1 MGAAAPAL
9 GPAAAAGGGIL
20 NAYSQ
25 IQQGKEAVKAANR
38 QQRYLNDQARD
49 TINQGDFAADMA
61 NEQGRQTAAS
71 QRTGFAANGVVAG
84 EGSAGRIEQGTI
96 DLARQDADQLR
107 RNAFNQAMGLVD
119 QGNEGIK
126 QAKAEFRTRRLN
138 AFGSLLTGGGQA
150 FNMYS
155 GG

>member
-1 MGAAAPAL
+1 MGAAAGA
-9 GPAAAAGGGIL
+9 GAAAGGGL
-20 NAYSQ
+20 LGAYSQ
-25 IQQGKEAVKAANR
+25 IQQGKDAVKAAKR
-38 QQRYLNDQARD
+38 QQGYLNDQARD

-138 AFGSLLTGGGQA
+138 AFSSLLTGGGQA
-150 FNMYS
+150 YSMYS

>member
-1 MGAAAPAL
+1 MGAAAGA
-9 GPAAAAGGGIL
+9 GAAAGGGL
-20 NAYSQ
+20 LGAYSQ
-25 IQQGKEAVKAANR
+25 IQQGKDAVKAAKR
-38 QQRYLNDQARD
+38 QQRYLNGQARD
-49 TINQGDFAADMA
+49 TISQGDFAADMA

-138 AFGSLLTGGGQA
+138 AFSSLLTGGGQA
-150 FNMYS
+150 YSMY

>member
-1 MGAAAPAL
+1 MGAAAGA
-9 GPAAAAGGGIL
+9 GAAAGGGL
-20 NAYSQ
+20 LGAYSQ
-25 IQQGKEAVKAANR
+25 IQQGKEAVKAAKR

-71 QRTGFAANGVVAG
+71 QRTGFAGNGVVVG

-155 GG
+155 GS

>member
-1 MGAAAPAL
+1 MGAAAGAGL
-9 GPAAAAGGGIL
+9 AAGGGLL

-25 IQQGKEAVKAANR
+25 IQQGKEGVRAANR
-38 QQRYLNDQARD
+38 QQRYLDDQARD
-49 TINQGDFAADMA
+49 VIAQGDFAADLA

-71 QRTGFAANGVVAG
+71 QRTGYAANGVVVG
-84 EGSAGRIEQGTI
+84 EGTAGRVEQDTI

-126 QAKAEFRTRRLN
+126 QAKADFRTRRLN
-138 AFGSLLTGGGQA
+138 AFGSLLSGGGQA
-150 FNMYS
+150 YNMYS
-155 GG
+155 R

>member
-1 MGAAAPAL
+1 MGAAAGA
-9 GPAAAAGGGIL
+9 GAAAGGGL
-20 NAYSQ
+20 LGAYSQ
-25 IQQGKEAVKAANR
+25 IQQGKEAVKAAKR

-71 QRTGFAANGVVAG
+71 QRTGFAGNGVVVG
-84 EGSAGRIEQGTI
+84 QGSAGRIEQGTI

-138 AFGSLLTGGGQA
+138 AFSSLLTGGGQA
-150 FNMYS
+150 YSMY

>member
-1 MGAAAPAL
+1 MGAAAGA
-9 GPAAAAGGGIL
+9 GAAAGGGL
-20 NAYSQ
+20 LGAYSQ
-25 IQQGKEAVKAANR
+25 IQQGKEAVKAAKR

-71 QRTGFAANGVVAG
+71 QRTGFAGNGVVVG
-84 EGSAGRIEQGTI
+84 QGSAGRIEQGTI

-126 QAKAEFRTRRLN
+126 QAKAELRTRRLN
-138 AFGSLLTGGGQA
+138 AFSSLLTGGGQA
-150 FNMYS
+150 YSMY

>member
-1 MGAAAPAL
+1 MGAAAGA
-9 GPAAAAGGGIL
+9 GAAAGGGL
-20 NAYSQ
+20 LGAYSQ
-25 IQQGKEAVKAANR
+25 IQQGKDAVKAAKR

-71 QRTGFAANGVVAG
+71 QRTGFAGNGVVVG
-84 EGSAGRIEQGTI
+84 QGSAGRIEQGTI

-138 AFGSLLTGGGQA
+138 AFSSLLTGGGQA
-150 FNMYS
+150 YSMY

>member
-20 NAYSQ
+20 GAYSQ

-49 TINQGDFAADMA
+49 VITQGDFAADLA

-71 QRTGFAANGVVAG
+71 QRTGFAANGVAVG
-84 EGSAGRIEQGTI
+84 EGSAGRIEQGTLDI
-96 DLARQDADQLR
+96 ARQDADQLR
-107 RNAFNQAMGLVD
+107 RNAFNQAMGLVA

-138 AFGSLLTGGGQA
+138 AFSSLLTGGGQA
-150 FNMYS
+150 YNMYS
-155 GG
+155 RG